1 MFGPPPPPINFVH
14 GTYMQNMDAID
25 LVAAALGSL
34 AFSNPSARP
43 VSLTL
48 PHSAQKLSNWV
59 RPSILVLAW

>member
-1 MFGPPPPPINFVH
+1 
-14 GTYMQNMDAID
+14 MQNMDAID
-25 LVAAALGSL
+25 HVAAARGSL
-34 AFSNPSARP
+34 AFSYPSARP